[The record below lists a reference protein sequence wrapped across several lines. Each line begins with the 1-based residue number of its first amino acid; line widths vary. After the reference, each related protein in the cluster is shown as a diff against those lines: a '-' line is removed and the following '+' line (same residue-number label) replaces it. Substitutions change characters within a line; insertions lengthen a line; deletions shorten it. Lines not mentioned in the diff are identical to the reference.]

1 MMTDIVDSATRS
13 RMMSGIRGR
22 NTRPE
27 MLVRSRLHGLGFRY
41 RLHVRNMPGKPDLVL
56 PRYHA
61 VIFVNGCFW
70 HGHNCPFFK
79 LPGTH
84 KDFWCDKIA
93 SNKANDQKV
102 RKLLLASG
110 WRVGVVWECALRGAG
125 KDPDEVAKR
134 LGTWLRS
141 NGNSVEVRG

>member
-1 MMTDIVDSATRS
+1 MTDIVDRATRS

-27 MLVRSRLHGLGFRY
+27 ILVRSKLHHLGFRF
-41 RLHVRNMPGKPDLVL
+41 RLHVRDMPGKPDLVF

-70 HGHNCPFFK
+70 HGHNCPFFAA
-79 LPGTH
+79 PETH

-93 SNKANDQKV
+93 SNKANDRKV
-102 RKLLLASG
+102 RNLLLAEG
-110 WRVGVVWECALRGAG
+110 WRVGVVWECALRGAR
-125 KDPDEVAKR
+125 KDSDEVARR